1 MWPNSEDMKPVMVS
15 DDGICTFLEV
25 DGDIPYLI
33 PGNVPSDDNA
43 QENQDRLLKHLESH
57 VKD

>member
-1 MWPNSEDMKPVMVS
+1 MKPVMVS

>member
-1 MWPNSEDMKPVMVS
+1 MKPAMIS

-33 PGNVPSDDNA
+33 PGRTPKGEEMK
-43 QENQDRLLKHLESH
+43 ENRTKLIEHLGSLITKLKQKD
-57 VKD
+57 VK